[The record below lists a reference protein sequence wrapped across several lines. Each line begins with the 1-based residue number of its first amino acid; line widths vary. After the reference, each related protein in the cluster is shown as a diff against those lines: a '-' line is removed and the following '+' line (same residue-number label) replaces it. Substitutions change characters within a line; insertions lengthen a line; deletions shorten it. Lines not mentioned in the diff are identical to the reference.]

1 MSKPVLSTAEPYPWT
16 FLLLPLRHFFSH
28 WWCVAHI
35 ALTPL
40 PPPPLPLPLPLL
52 LNYGGQVDKL
62 TGRPLPEDVLQYAVP
77 MCGPYAAFSSF
88 KYKVKLTPGT
98 GKKGKSAKQAVDV
111 FTRMKE
117 CSSAERSLMRALT
130 DPEMVAI
137 MIGDVK
143 LSMPGL
149 FQAQRQ
155 KKGKK

>member
-1 MSKPVLSTAEPYPWT
+1 MLSYTTLSYTA
-16 FLLLPLRHFFSH
+16 
-28 WWCVAHI
+28 
-35 ALTPL
+35 AL
-40 PPPPLPLPLPLL
+40 
-52 LNYGGQVDKL
+52 NN
-62 TGRPLPEDVLQYAVP
+62 
-77 MCGPYAAFSSF
+77 F

-98 GKKGKSAKQAVDV
+98 GKKGKAAKQAVDV

-117 CSSAERSLMRALT
+117 CTPTEKALMRALT

-149 FQAQRQ
+149 YQVQRH